1 MALTM
6 VPLAS
11 ARLYLSL
18 YWHYHGQQQISLQG
32 PSTSMFHFT
41 IQRIRFCIAMLAVF
55 VVLSTTLT
63 FAQQKEK
70 KRKEEAIQSNA
81 PVSSEAA
88 AKEEKDDKDEGDPLF
103 KGMKYRSIG
112 PFRGGRSLT
121 AAGIPGDPTTYYFG
135 ATGGGVWKSTDGA
148 NTWSPIFDKDG
159 APSIGSIAVSTS
171 DPNIVYVGTGEACI
185 RGNISHGDGVWKSMD
200 AGKSWK
206 SVGLKDSRA
215 IGRVIVNP
223 SNPDI
228 VFVAALGHPYGP
240 NAERGVFRTTDGG
253 KTWDKVLYKDENTGA
268 IDVAFDPQNPHILFA
283 SLWEARRTPWTLSSG
298 GPGSGVYRSTDG
310 GSTWKKLEEH
320 GLPKGP
326 YGRIGI
332 AVAANSER
340 VYAIIEAKENGG
352 LYRSDDGGDTWDL
365 VNGNHSLVQ
374 RAWYYMHV
382 IADPQDADTVYVA
395 DVEFFK
401 STDGGRNFNKVKVP
415 HGDNHGLWIDP
426 KNTKRMIA
434 SNDGGVTVSLD
445 GGKSWTR
452 QDNQP
457 TAQFY
462 HVITDTRTPY
472 YIYGA
477 QQDNSSIAISSRS
490 DDGAIGRDEWY
501 PVGGGEAGYIAPS
514 PTDPN
519 IVYAGDYEGNITRFD
534 RRTNQV
540 QSISVWPEL
549 TDARGAA
556 PLDHRFQW
564 TAPIVTSP
572 QDPNT
577 VYYGGESIFKTSDGG
592 KHWQAISGDLTRN
605 DKSKQQPAGGP
616 VTIDDTGTEYYD
628 TVFSIAPSPLT
639 KGLIWAGTD
648 DGLIQVTRDEGKTW
662 SNVTPKGLAEWSR
675 ISLIEASPHDAATAY
690 VAVDRHQNDDHA
702 PYIYKTSDYGAT
714 WSRINTGIPDGD
726 FVRAV
731 REDPKRKGLL
741 YAGTERGVYVSF
753 DDGAHWRSLQMN
765 LPITP
770 IHDLV
775 VKNDDLVVATH
786 GRSFWILDDVSPL
799 RQFADS
805 VANEEMHL
813 YQPATAFR
821 IHSGEAPAHLAFAG
835 TNPPNGAV
843 IYYYLKQ
850 APKEQEVKIEI
861 LDESGS
867 IIRKYS
873 SAKAEPLDEPL
884 DPDAKKPEKQIKPEV
899 GLNRFV
905 WDMHY
910 DEANRVPGYFLWEYG
925 EGARGPLAVPGKYQV
940 RLTVNGKSATAPFE
954 VKIDPRVTVSQ
965 SDLEKQFKLEM
976 DLREQLNR
984 VYDAVNQIQDVR
996 EQLNGLKKR
1005 LVLVESSKPLFDGAS
1020 ALDARLI
1027 AVRDPLINF
1036 KISAS
1041 EDSLAYAP
1049 GIDAK
1054 LAFLSMG
1061 VSGFADAA
1069 PTEAE
1074 YQEFDKLKKQTDEL
1088 LAHWD
1093 DVRNTDI
1100 ATFQKLA
1107 AAQNVQ
1113 PIIVPDVKSERVQGG
1128 GDE

>member
-1 MALTM
+1 
-6 VPLAS
+6 
-11 ARLYLSL
+11 
-18 YWHYHGQQQISLQG
+18 
-32 PSTSMFHFT
+32 MFQFM
-41 IQRIRFCIAMLAVF
+41 IQKVRVCVAAVA
-55 VVLSTTLT
+55 VLFLFSTTLT

-70 KRKEEAIQSNA
+70 KVKDQAAQGA
-81 PVSSEAA
+81 PVSAETAA
-88 AKEEKDDKDEGDPLF
+88 ATAKDEKEDKDEGDPLF

-148 NTWSPIFDKDG
+148 NTWSPIFDRDG
-159 APSIGSIAVSTS
+159 APSIGSIAVSNS

-200 AGKSWK
+200 AGKTWK
-206 SVGLKDSRA
+206 SVGLKDSRS

-223 SNPDI
+223 HNPDI

-240 NAERGVFRTTDGG
+240 NPERGIFRTTDGG
-253 KTWDKVLYKDENTGA
+253 KNWEKVLFKDENTGA

-332 AVAANSER
+332 AVAANSDR
-340 VYAIIEAKENGG
+340 VYALIEAKEDGG
-352 LYRSDDGGDTWDL
+352 LYRSDDGGDSWDL
-365 VNGNHSLVQ
+365 VNGNHSLFQ

-382 IADPQDADTVYVA
+382 IADPVDAETVYVA

-452 QDNQP
+452 EDNQP

-472 YIYGA
+472 YVYGA
-477 QQDNSSIAISSRS
+477 QQDNSSVAIASRS
-490 DDGAIGRDEWY
+490 DDGAIGRDLWY
-501 PVGGGEAGYIAPS
+501 PVGGGEAGYIAPV

-519 IVYAGDYEGNITRFD
+519 IVYAGDYQGNITRFD

-540 QSISVWPEL
+540 QSIAVWPEL

-577 VYYGGESIFKTSDGG
+577 IYYGGESIFKTSDGG
-592 KHWQAISGDLTRN
+592 KHWEAISGDLTRN

-616 VTIDDTGTEYYD
+616 ITIDDTGTEYYD
-628 TVFSIAPSPLT
+628 TVFSIAPSPLA

-648 DGLIQVTRDEGKTW
+648 DGLIQLTRDEGKTW
-662 SNVTPKGLAEWSR
+662 NNVTPKTLADWSR
-675 ISLIEASPHDAATAY
+675 ISLIEASPFDAGTAY
-690 VAVDRHQNDDHA
+690 VAVDRHQNDDLA
-702 PYIYKTSDYGAT
+702 PYVYKTSDYGAT
-714 WSRINTGIPDGD
+714 WSRINSGIPDGA

-753 DDGAHWRSLQMN
+753 DDGAHWRSLQIN

-770 IHDLV
+770 VHDLV
-775 VKNDDLVVATH
+775 IKNDDLVLATH
-786 GRSFWILDDVSPL
+786 GRAFWILDDVSPL

-805 VANEEMHL
+805 VAKEDVHL
-813 YQPATAFR
+813 YTPATAYR
-821 IHSGEAPAHLAFAG
+821 VHMGDSPAHLSFAG
-835 TNPPNGAV
+835 KNPPNGAV
-843 IYYYLKQ
+843 IYFNLKT

-861 LDESGS
+861 LDAAGNE
-867 IIRKYS
+867 IRKYS
-873 SAKAEPLDEPL
+873 SKKAEPLDEPL
-884 DPDAKKPEKQIKPEV
+884 DPDDKKPEKQIKAEE

-905 WDMHY
+905 WDLRY
-910 DEANRVPGYFLWEYG
+910 DEANRVPGYFLWEYN
-925 EGARGPLAVPGKYQV
+925 EGARGPLAVPGNYQV
-940 RLTVNGKSATAPFE
+940 RLTVDRKSVTAPFA
-954 VKIDPRVTVSQ
+954 VKIDPRVTLSQ
-965 SDLEKQFKLEM
+965 ADLEKQFKLEL

-996 EQLNGLKKR
+996 EQLRGLKKR
-1005 LVLVESSKPLFDGAS
+1005 LVPGDSSKTLLDGAS
-1020 ALDARLI
+1020 ALESKLI

-1061 VSGFADAA
+1061 VAGFADAA
-1069 PTEAE
+1069 PTEAQ
-1074 YQEFDKLKKQTDEL
+1074 YQEYDKLKKQTDEL
-1088 LAHWD
+1088 LAQWEQ
-1093 DVRNTDI
+1093 VRNSDI
-1100 ATFQKLA
+1100 AAFQKLA
-1107 AAQNVQ
+1107 AAQNVA
-1113 PIIVPDVKSERVQGG
+1113 PIYVPDVKSEIVLGG
-1128 GDE
+1128 GQE